1 MPPRL
6 LITSVASPGVGRPTP
21 TSAACRGT
29 SIPRA
34 NRFSRENPSIRCH
47 RPGEARFSPGDR
59 QVRTAMAGSKSHRL
73 GSDRTI
79 EAKIVGEVGS
89 DPKSGLE
96 NAPAVGSDP
105 KSGLENAPAVGSDP
119 MSGPAERSRLGSDP
133 NRFESSCWRRG
144 LAGYAKPRLEG
155 RHMLRGVIAPN
166 EAGDPAKV
174 GMALE
179 QKRP

>member
-1 MPPRL
+1 
-6 LITSVASPGVGRPTP
+6 
-21 TSAACRGT
+21 
-29 SIPRA
+29 
-34 NRFSRENPSIRCH
+34 
-47 RPGEARFSPGDR
+47 
-59 QVRTAMAGSKSHRL
+59 MAGSKSHRL

-79 EAKIVGEVGS
+79 EAKIVGE
-89 DPKSGLE
+89 
-96 NAPAVGSDP
+96 VGSDP

>member
-105 KSGLENAPAVGSDP
+105 